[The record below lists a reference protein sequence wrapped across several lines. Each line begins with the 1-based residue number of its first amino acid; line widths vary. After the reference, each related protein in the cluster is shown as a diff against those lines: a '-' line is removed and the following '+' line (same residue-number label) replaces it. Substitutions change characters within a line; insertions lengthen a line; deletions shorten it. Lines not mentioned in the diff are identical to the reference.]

1 MSMQT
6 AAQPLIELRQVTKV
20 YHGITGEV
28 HALRGVDLKVLAGEF
43 VAVTGRSGSGKSTL
57 VNLITGIDRL
67 TSGEIWVE
75 GAGVHQ
81 MNELRVASWRGRSV
95 GIVFQGFNLM
105 PTLTVLQNI
114 TLPMEFAGLG
124 SARQRRE
131 RAMQLLEQ
139 MEIPEHAFKRPSAI
153 SGGQQ
158 QRVAIARALA
168 NDPPL
173 IMADE
178 PTGSLDSAT
187 AEMVFGLFIKL
198 VEQGKTVV
206 FVTHDEEL
214 AGRAGRVV
222 HIRDGVV
229 L

>member
-28 HALRGVDLKVLAGEF
+28 HALRGVDLKVLPGEF